1 MVIPLSRCGSH
12 KTPSV
17 GDRLRSFAHRALSLP
32 PGFSSL
38 RHRQWAKTPIAA
50 TNADYCVPPPAAET
64 PSTICVPPSN
74 WISCLAPS
82 RMLEVCAILG
92 SCCPGALFASST
104 PGTDVVRMA
113 ILPVLA
119 TTVPAAGPPFPA
131 GAAPGSPPVPCGAPL
146 ALLPPL
152 APLMLGLEEPPAGGS
167 LMAPPLMAAEPLVD
181 APPAGGAI
189 D

>member
-17 GDRLRSFAHRALSLP
+17 GNRLPSFAHRARSLP

-119 TTVPAAGPPFPA
+119 TTVPAAGAPFPA
-131 GAAPGSPPVPCGAPL
+131 TAPGSPPVPCGAPL

-152 APLMLGLEEPPAGGS
+152 VPLVLELGDPPAGG
-167 LMAPPLMAAEPLVD
+167 PLMASDPLVD
-181 APPAGGAI
+181 AAPPAGAI